1 MSVKENLKKVTF
13 EEAKNKIQDYDYA
26 LIYEISEML
35 FDKVGAISEI
45 YWDEVQEAYFFNE
58 KSQMHI
64 YLSDDVLEAIVYNE
78 TDEDVTFVD
87 RRYELAGKFSTIGRE
102 VKERNYLEFDDDGQ
116 AFVAYSRLVSVK

>member
-1 MSVKENLKKVTF
+1 MSVKDNLKKVTF
-13 EEAKNKIQDYDYA
+13 EEAKNRIQDYDYA

-35 FDKVGAISEI
+35 FDKVEKISEI
-45 YWDEVQEAYFFNE
+45 YWDEVQEAYFFIE

-87 RRYELAGKFSTIGRE
+87 RRYELAGKFSNIGRE

>member
-1 MSVKENLKKVTF
+1 MSVKDNLKKVTF
-13 EEAKNKIQDYDYA
+13 EEAKNRIQDYDYA

-35 FDKVGAISEI
+35 FDKVEKISEI

-87 RRYELAGKFSTIGRE
+87 RRYELAGKFSNIGRE

>member
-1 MSVKENLKKVTF
+1 MSVKDNLKKVTF
-13 EEAKNKIQDYDYA
+13 EEAKNRIQDYDYA

-35 FDKVGAISEI
+35 FDKVEKISEI
-45 YWDEVQEAYFFNE
+45 YWDEVQEAYFFIE

-64 YLSDDVLEAIVYNE
+64 YLSDDVLEAIVYTE

-87 RRYELAGKFSTIGRE
+87 RRYELAGKFSNIGRE

>member
-1 MSVKENLKKVTF
+1 MSVKDNLKKVTF
-13 EEAKNKIQDYDYA
+13 EEAKNRIQDYDYA

-35 FDKVGAISEI
+35 FDKVEKISEI

-64 YLSDDVLEAIVYNE
+64 YLSDEVLEAIVYNE
-78 TDEDVTFVD
+78 TNEDVTFVD
-87 RRYELAGKFSTIGRE
+87 RRYELAGKFSNIGRE